1 MTGRVLN
8 PDPSAEPSMK
18 EDKVIGLI
26 LVAFS
31 VFMYVQADRLPPAM
45 FGALGA
51 DLVPKILFAVL
62 AVCGAALIVQSLIG
76 ERKAKASGADS
87 PPENVGG
94 GGVLL
99 KTKALIG
106 YYQYVIFGF
115 LAFLAYVI
123 LMYYLGY
130 PIATLIFL
138 PVIMWVLGPR
148 NKKSVVVIILTTLG
162 VTFIIYYSFL
172 KLLNVFLPEGSLF

>member
-1 MTGRVLN
+1 MR
-8 PDPSAEPSMK
+8 

-26 LVAFS
+26 LIAFS

-51 DLVPKILFAVL
+51 DFVPKILFAVL
-62 AVCGAALIVQSLIG
+62 AVCGAALIVQSLIR
-76 ERKAKASGADS
+76 ERKSTGSAADS
-87 PPENVGG
+87 QLEKGL
-94 GGVLL
+94 LL
-99 KTKALIG
+99 KIKALLG

-138 PVIMWVLGPR
+138 PVIMWILGPR

-172 KLLNVFLPEGSLF
+172 KLLSVFLPEGSLF

>member
-1 MTGRVLN
+1 
-8 PDPSAEPSMK
+8 MK

-26 LVAFS
+26 LIAFS
-31 VFMYVQADRLPPAM
+31 AFMYVQADRLPPAL
-45 FGALGA
+45 FGSLGA
-51 DLVPKILFAVL
+51 DFVPKILFIIL
-62 AVCGAALIVQSLIG
+62 AICGAALIVQSLIR
-76 ERKAKASGADS
+76 ERKAKVSAADS
-87 PPENVGG
+87 KLENGG
-94 GGVLL
+94 GEGLL
-99 KTKALIG
+99 STTRALLR

-148 NKKSVVVIILTTLG
+148 NKKSVLVIILTTLG

-172 KLLNVFLPEGSLF
+172 KFLKVFLPEGSLF

>member
-1 MTGRVLN
+1 
-8 PDPSAEPSMK
+8 MK

-26 LVAFS
+26 LIFFS
-31 VFMYVQADRLPPAM
+31 VFMYVQADRLPPAL

-51 DLVPKILFAVL
+51 DLVPKILFITLAICGAVL
-62 AVCGAALIVQSLIG
+62 IAQSLIR
-76 ERKAKASGADS
+76 ERKAKVSGVDS
-87 PPENVGG
+87 QLENAGRRG
-94 GGVLL
+94 LRL
-99 KTKALIG
+99 KTKELLG
-106 YYQYVIFGF
+106 YYRYVIFGF

-130 PIATLIFL
+130 SIATLIFL

-148 NKKSVVVIILTTLG
+148 NKKSVLVITLTTLG

-172 KLLNVFLPEGSLF
+172 KFLKVFLPEGSLF

>member
-1 MTGRVLN
+1 
-8 PDPSAEPSMK
+8 MK

-26 LVAFS
+26 LIFFS
-31 VFMYVQADRLPPAM
+31 VFMYVQADRLPPAL

-51 DLVPKILFAVL
+51 DLVPKILFITLAICGAVL
-62 AVCGAALIVQSLIG
+62 TAQSLIR
-76 ERKAKASGADS
+76 ERKAKVSGVDS
-87 PPENVGG
+87 QLENAGRRG
-94 GGVLL
+94 LRL
-99 KTKALIG
+99 KTKELLG
-106 YYQYVIFGF
+106 YYRYVIFGF

-130 PIATLIFL
+130 SIATLIFL

-148 NKKSVVVIILTTLG
+148 NKKSVLVITLTTLG

-172 KLLNVFLPEGSLF
+172 KFLKVFLPEGSLF

>member
-1 MTGRVLN
+1 
-8 PDPSAEPSMK
+8 
-18 EDKVIGLI
+18 
-26 LVAFS
+26 
-31 VFMYVQADRLPPAM
+31 
-45 FGALGA
+45 
-51 DLVPKILFAVL
+51 LFVVL
-62 AVCGAALIVQSLIG
+62 AICGAVLIVQSLIRA
-76 ERKAKASGADS
+76 RKAKASGVD
-87 PPENVGG
+87 PQPEKAGG
-94 GGVLL
+94 EGVLD
-99 KTKALIG
+99 KTKALLK

-148 NKKSVVVIILTTLG
+148 NKKSAVVIILTTLG

>member
-1 MTGRVLN
+1 
-8 PDPSAEPSMK
+8 MK

-26 LVAFS
+26 LIFFS
-31 VFMYVQADRLPPAM
+31 AFMYVQADRLPPAL

-51 DLVPKILFAVL
+51 DLVPKILFITLAICGAVL
-62 AVCGAALIVQSLIG
+62 TAQSLIR
-76 ERKAKASGADS
+76 ERKAKVSGVDS
-87 PPENVGG
+87 QLENAGRRG
-94 GGVLL
+94 LRL
-99 KTKALIG
+99 KTKELLG
-106 YYQYVIFGF
+106 YYRYVIFGF

-130 PIATLIFL
+130 SIATLIFL

-148 NKKSVVVIILTTLG
+148 NKKSVLVITLTTLG

-172 KLLNVFLPEGSLF
+172 KFLKVFLPEGSLF

>member
-1 MTGRVLN
+1 
-8 PDPSAEPSMK
+8 MK

-26 LVAFS
+26 LIFFS
-31 VFMYVQADRLPPAM
+31 AFMYVQADRLPPAL

-51 DLVPKILFAVL
+51 DLVPKILFITLAICGAVL
-62 AVCGAALIVQSLIG
+62 IAQSLIR
-76 ERKAKASGADS
+76 ERKAKVSGVDSQLENADRR
-87 PPENVGG
+87 GL
-94 GGVLL
+94 LL
-99 KTKALIG
+99 KTKALLG

>member
-1 MTGRVLN
+1 
-8 PDPSAEPSMK
+8 MK

-26 LVAFS
+26 LIAFS

-62 AVCGAALIVQSLIG
+62 AVCGAALIVQSLSR
-76 ERKAKASGADS
+76 EKKAKASGVDS
-87 PPENVGG
+87 QPENAGG
-94 GGVLL
+94 EGVID
-99 KTKALIG
+99 KTKALLK

-138 PVIMWVLGPR
+138 PVIMWILGPR
-148 NKKSVVVIILTTLG
+148 SKKSVVVIILTTLG